1 MSNSGLFEAHRKE
14 DCTGM
19 IQRLTYSI
27 TGLGELIRN
36 AVEHIG
42 VKLETRRYRDADER
56 GPDPDAPPVTADD
69 LERLIKRIAREQ
81 EPGLRMGDY
90 HESGGRDRWII
101 PGLVTLAVSGIIGN
115 VVQSMTVAALRQEVS
130 DMRIEL
136 NDLKKLVEPRYRG
149 AP

>member
-1 MSNSGLFEAHRKE
+1 MASGLFEAHKKE
-14 DCTGM
+14 DCDGM

-36 AVEHIG
+36 AVEHIK
-42 VKLETRRYRDADER
+42 VEMRKYRDADAR
-56 GPDPDAPPVTADD
+56 GPDPDLPPVNAED
-69 LERLIKRIAREQ
+69 LERLIKRIAQEQ
-81 EPGLRMGDY
+81 EPGFRMNGDY
-90 HESGGRDRWII
+90 HENGGRDKWII

-130 DMRIEL
+130 DLQRQVDKIE
-136 NDLKKLVEPRYRG
+136 KLIEPRYRG